1 MQRSRV
7 KRMNADQ
14 GATLFE
20 FREKRDE
27 FVPSPHSGV
36 SRGEPKAKLLGGL
49 SLVRFFVPHKEMN
62 EQLFLFTVTPCKHP
76 VPCVFLPSG

>member
-1 MQRSRV
+1 MTNVICSLVFVLGFQNPLQRSRA
-7 KRMNADQ
+7 KRMNANQ

-36 SRGEPKAKLLGGL
+36 S
-49 SLVRFFVPHKEMN
+49 
-62 EQLFLFTVTPCKHP
+62 
-76 VPCVFLPSG
+76 